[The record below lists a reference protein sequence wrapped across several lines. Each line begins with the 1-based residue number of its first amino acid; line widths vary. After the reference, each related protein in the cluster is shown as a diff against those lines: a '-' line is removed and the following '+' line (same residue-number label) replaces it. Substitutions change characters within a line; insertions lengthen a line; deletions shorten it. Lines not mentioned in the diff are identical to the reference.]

1 MTDATRGSLSVAA
14 AALLWG
20 TWPLYVRAGGHGGV
34 LLAGLAMAA
43 MALPAPF
50 AVRRADFRDRV
61 AVLCLVIVGVSD
73 AANAAL
79 YFTALARGPVVVA
92 VLTHYLAPLLVAL
105 FAPLIIGEARSMRA
119 LAATPV
125 VLVGLALVLGLAQ
138 AADLTSAG
146 LGAGS
151 AVFYAA
157 LVIATRRAA
166 RTFSALAITSL
177 HAVVSLAGLLA
188 VFGAAALPSHADA
201 GLAIALLGAL
211 VNGLFAAVL
220 FNVGL
225 KRITAQLTGVLTF
238 LEPLTASLLGVAFL
252 GDRLTALGVAG
263 VALVL
268 GSGAWVALE
277 RSPVKG

>member
-1 MTDATRGSLSVAA
+1 MRDDARGSLCVAG

-61 AVLCLVIVGVSD
+61 AVLCLVVVGVAD

-105 FAPLIIGEARSMRA
+105 LAPLVLGEVRSLRA
-119 LAATPV
+119 LAAAPV
-125 VLVGLALVLGLAQ
+125 VLLGLALVLGLAQ
-138 AADLTSAG
+138 GGDLTTAG

-151 AVFYAA
+151 AVFYAT
-157 LVIATRRAA
+157 LVLASRRAA

-188 VFGAAALPSHADA
+188 VFGAAAVPAHADA
-201 GLAIALLGAL
+201 GLALAVLGAL
-211 VNGLFAAVL
+211 VNGLLAAVL
-220 FNVGL
+220 FNAGL
-225 KRITAQLTGVLTF
+225 RLVTAQLAGVLTF

-252 GDRLTALGVAG
+252 GDHLTAPGAAG

-268 GSGAWVALE
+268 GAGAWVALQ
-277 RSPVKG
+277 RRPAP